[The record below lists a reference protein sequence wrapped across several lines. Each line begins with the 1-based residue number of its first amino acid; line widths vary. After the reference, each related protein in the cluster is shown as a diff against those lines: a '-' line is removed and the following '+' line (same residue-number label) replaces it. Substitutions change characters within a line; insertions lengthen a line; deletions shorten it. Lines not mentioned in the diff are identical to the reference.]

1 MMAEEATGTGGKVMG
16 TLSGK
21 VAVVTGA
28 SRGIGKGIAL
38 ALAAEGATVYV
49 TGRTVTPGTYPL
61 PGTVGETAREC
72 DKRGGRGIAVQ
83 VDHASDDQVAALFGQ
98 VRREQGRLDILVNNA
113 FALPDDLTDP
123 KPFWDKPLSNWQMF
137 DVGVRSNFVAAWH
150 AAHIMVPQKSGL
162 IVEISGY
169 TGVAYTYGVVF
180 GTSKSAVDRMA
191 RDMAVELKPH
201 NIASLSLWQGLTMT
215 ERAERNLANIPGLKE
230 GAATRPKDG
239 CSPEFPGRV
248 IAALAGDP
256 DVMRHSGGTFITA
269 EMAREYGI
277 TDIDGK
283 VIPSLR
289 AERGAPIWS
298 PV

>member
-1 MMAEEATGTGGKVMG
+1 MGSMTGR
-16 TLSGK
+16 

-49 TGRTVTPGTYPL
+49 TGRTVAPGTSPL
-61 PGTVGETAREC
+61 PGTVGETASAC
-72 DKRGGRGIAVQ
+72 DARGGKGVAVQ
-83 VDHASDDQVAALFGQ
+83 VDHGNDEQVAALFEQ

-123 KPFWDKPLSNWQMF
+123 NPFWEKPLSNWQMF

-150 AAHIMVPQKSGL
+150 AARIMVPQKSGL
-162 IVEISGY
+162 IVAISGY
-169 TGVAYTYGVVF
+169 TGVSYTYGVLF

-191 RDMAVELKPH
+191 RDMAIELKPH
-201 NIASLSLWQGLTMT
+201 SIASISLWQGLTMT
-215 ERAERNLANIPGLKE
+215 ELAKRNLANIANLKD
-230 GAATRPKDG
+230 GAATQVRDS

-248 IAALAGDP
+248 IAALANDP
-256 DVMRHSGGTFITA
+256 DAMRHSGGTLITA
-269 EMAREYGI
+269 ELAREYDI

-289 AERGAPIWS
+289 ETRGAPIWA